1 MSKSNECISGC
12 LCITCFAAKNTVIS
26 IGLSGHHL
34 VVIQKVTGFTELV
47 GCRDFV
53 INSCTVFTEHRIEPG
68 CTGDFCHIIGCSVM
82 FLIRKPVRI
91 VEMRIGASYLTGFLV
106 HQFDKFLDGT
116 GSLFSYG
123 KSHFIG

>member
-1 MSKSNECISGC
+1 
-12 LCITCFAAKNTVIS
+12 
-26 IGLSGHHL
+26 
-34 VVIQKVTGFTELV
+34 
-47 GCRDFV
+47 
-53 INSCTVFTEHRIEPG
+53 
-68 CTGDFCHIIGCSVM
+68 M